1 MVTMKE
7 ALAKVDVAQLN
18 DWESERYKEW
28 KDKTWE
34 VSPKQQ
40 SVIDKMQKLA
50 NGSSNEPPKED
61 TSFNYGANKP
71 EPTRV
76 SDDSVDDMINKLGDI
91 VKRLSKFD
99 WYNKLPPDAQQKH
112 ATTIF
117 LSMRK

>member
-18 DWESERYKEW
+18 DWESERYEEW

-40 SVIDKMQKLA
+40 SVINKMQKLA

-61 TSFNYGANKP
+61 TSFNYGANIDQDLENKG
-71 EPTRV
+71 
-76 SDDSVDDMINKLGDI
+76 SLYDQCHSV
-91 VKRLSKFD
+91 LSKYEWFK
-99 WYNKLPPDAQQKH
+99 NASEEARQKY
-112 ATTIF
+112 ATTLF
-117 LSMRK
+117 LSK

>member
-18 DWESERYKEW
+18 DWESERYEEW

-40 SVIDKMQKLA
+40 SVINKMQKLT

-61 TSFNYGANKP
+61 TSFNYGSNIDQDLKNKG
-71 EPTRV
+71 
-76 SDDSVDDMINKLGDI
+76 SLYDQCHSVLSEYEWFKNASEEARQKYATTLF
-91 VKRLSKFD
+91 LSK
-99 WYNKLPPDAQQKH
+99 
-112 ATTIF
+112 
-117 LSMRK
+117 